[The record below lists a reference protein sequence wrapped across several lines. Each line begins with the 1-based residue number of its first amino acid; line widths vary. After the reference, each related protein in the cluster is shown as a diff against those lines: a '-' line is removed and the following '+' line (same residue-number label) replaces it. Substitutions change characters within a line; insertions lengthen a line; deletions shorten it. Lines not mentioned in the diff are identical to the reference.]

1 MCKKKFNIK
10 DEVLNNEDVKKKMNE
25 LLDSKIKTRFWLA
38 MNQKKSYVSFGEKI
52 K

>member
-25 LLDSKIKTRFWLA
+25 LFDLFEDK
-38 MNQKKSYVSFGEKI
+38 N
-52 K
+52 

>member
-38 MNQKKSYVSFGEKI
+38 MNQKKNYVSFGEKI